1 MNVMDKVKDGAKSAK
16 QALGIEQKEPD
27 AIEEISS
34 MCPKLTYQQ
43 RMVGFGVCFGAGY
56 LISFCSFSFFVEL
69 LEGDPLPFVYIYT
82 LGNVLALSS
91 SMFLV
96 GPKRQF
102 KNMFDSKR
110 RWTSI
115 TYLTCL
121 VLTLVICFIP
131 NMDEISR
138 LLILV
143 LLLFIQCF
151 ASLWYSLSYIPY
163 ARKAVT
169 NCMKD
174 TFGCEV

>member
-43 RMVGFGVCFGAGY
+43 RMIGFGTCFGAGY
-56 LISFCSFSFFVEL
+56 LISFCSFTFFVDL

-82 LGNVLALSS
+82 LGNILALSS

-102 KNMFDSKR
+102 KNMFDSTR

-115 TYLTCL
+115 IYLSCL
-121 VLTLVICFIP
+121 FLTLVICFIP
-131 NMDEISR
+131 NMDEIVR

-143 LLLFIQCF
+143 LLLFIQFF

-163 ARKAVT
+163 ARKTVT
-169 NCMKD
+169 NCFKD
-174 TFGCEV
+174 TFGCDV